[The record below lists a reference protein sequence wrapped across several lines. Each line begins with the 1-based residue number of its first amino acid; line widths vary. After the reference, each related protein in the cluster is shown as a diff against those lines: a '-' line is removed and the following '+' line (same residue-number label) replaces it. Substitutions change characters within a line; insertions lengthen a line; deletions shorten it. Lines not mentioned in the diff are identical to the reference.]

1 MNDDLW
7 ALQNFSGTVRLF
19 PLPNLVMFPHV
30 VQPLHIFEPRYR
42 QMTVDALQDDRL
54 IALCLL
60 RPEVME
66 PSDLQPPIFPVG
78 CLCRIVAEKCLS
90 DGRFLLLVRGL
101 SRIRIEE
108 ELPTD
113 RPYRLARASPMSDEI
128 IMPVGE
134 SRRLRQQLADLILPR
149 FVEPGGGQQS
159 LREMFEGEMPLGA
172 LCDCLSYQLPFELST
187 KQALLSETDVAVR
200 ATALLSALRS
210 LTPLAGSAPRSRKFP
225 PDFSMN

>member
-1 MNDDLW
+1 
-7 ALQNFSGTVRLF
+7 
-19 PLPNLVMFPHV
+19 
-30 VQPLHIFEPRYR
+30 
-42 QMTVDALQDDRL
+42 
-54 IALCLL
+54 
-60 RPEVME
+60 
-66 PSDLQPPIFPVG
+66 
-78 CLCRIVAEKCLS
+78 
-90 DGRFLLLVRGL
+90 RGL